1 MTELLYLT
9 DSYVKEFDAKV
20 VSVKDGKFIVLDK
33 TAFYPNGGGQ
43 PNDTGKII
51 KDKEEFNVV
60 FVGKFDG
67 NISHE
72 VDRRGLNEGD
82 EVHCVIDW
90 ERRYKLM
97 RMHTASHLLS
107 AVFNKESGGL
117 ITGNQLGI
125 DESRMD
131 FDLENFDRAKM
142 EDYINKTNDIIFRDL
157 KVSISF
163 MPRSEVEKDHS
174 LARLA
179 KGLPEGIQELRIL
192 VIGDVDKQA
201 DGGTHVKST
210 KEIGKLVL
218 LRLDN
223 KGKNRRRVYFKVEL
237 NAHIPIIKS

>member
-1 MTELLYLT
+1 
-9 DSYVKEFDAKV
+9 
-20 VSVKDGKFIVLDK
+20 
-33 TAFYPNGGGQ
+33 
-43 PNDTGKII
+43 
-51 KDKEEFNVV
+51 
-60 FVGKFDG
+60 
-67 NISHE
+67 
-72 VDRRGLNEGD
+72 
-82 EVHCVIDW
+82 
-90 ERRYKLM
+90 M

-223 KGKNRRRVYFKVEL
+223 KGKNRRRVYFKVE
-237 NAHIPIIKS
+237 

>member
-1 MTELLYLT
+1 MTELIYLT

-20 VSVKDGKFIVLDK
+20 VSVKDNKFVVLDK

-43 PNDTGKII
+43 SNDTGKII
-51 KDKEEFNVV
+51 KDKEEFNIV

-72 VDRRGLNEGD
+72 VDKQGLKEGD
-82 EVHCVIDW
+82 QVHCVIDW

-117 ITGNQLGI
+117 ITGNQLGT

-131 FDLENFDRAKM
+131 FDLENFDREKM
-142 EDYINKTNDIIFRDL
+142 EDYINKTNDIISRDL
-157 KVSISF
+157 KISISF
-163 MPRSEVEKDHS
+163 MPRSEVEKDPS

-179 KGLPEGIQELRIL
+179 KGLMEGIQELRI
-192 VIGDVDKQA
+192 VAIDDVDKQA
-201 DGGTHVKST
+201 DGGTHVRST
-210 KEIGKLVL
+210 KEIGNLVL

-223 KGKNRRRVYFKVEL
+223 KGKNRRRVYFKVE
-237 NAHIPIIKS
+237 